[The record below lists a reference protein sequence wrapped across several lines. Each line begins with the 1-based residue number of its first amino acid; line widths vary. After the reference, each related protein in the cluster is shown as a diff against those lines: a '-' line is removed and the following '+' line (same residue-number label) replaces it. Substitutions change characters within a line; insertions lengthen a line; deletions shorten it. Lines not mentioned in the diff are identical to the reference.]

1 MRPAHEMFTI
11 HREVTFAE
19 RPIMLH
25 AFAGFVDAGG
35 GVRIT
40 GDHLLQTLD
49 HELIATF
56 DADELLDYRARRPR
70 MAFVRDHFASVDIP
84 TLALHRITDLAGR
97 DFLLLVGPE
106 PDYQWQRFLAAVDLI
121 VDMFDV
127 RLAVGLSA
135 IPWPIPH
142 TRPMGITVHGSEPE
156 LLSGFVPVVGEIEVP
171 GHVGAMLELHL
182 GQRGIPSMGI
192 TAQVPHYLVQFD
204 YPRAATTLLQGVG
217 QVAGLLLPS
226 AGLESLAAQAERE
239 VAQQLEGN
247 DEFATVVSA
256 LEQQYDHLA
265 AVNEGASS
273 ELPMAESSL
282 ADSMASGEDIAAQ
295 VEQFLASLG
304 DDGTK
309 DDVA

>member
-1 MRPAHEMFTI
+1 MRPAQELFNV
-11 HREVTFAE
+11 HRDVTFDKQ
-19 RPIMLH
+19 PILLH

-40 GDHLLQTLD
+40 ADHLLQNLQ
-49 HELIATF
+49 HELVATF
-56 DADELLDYRARRPR
+56 DSDELIDYRARRPR
-70 MAFVRDHFASVDIP
+70 MSYVRDHFASVDIP
-84 TLALHRITDLAGR
+84 TLALHQITDLSGR
-97 DFLLLVGPE
+97 SFLLLAGPE
-106 PDYQWQRFLAAVDLI
+106 PDYQWQRFLAAVDLL
-121 VDMFDV
+121 VDRFDV

-142 TRPMGITVHGSEPE
+142 TRPMGITVHGSDPA
-156 LLSGFVPVVGEIEVP
+156 LLSGFTPVVGEIEVP

-182 GQRGIPSMGI
+182 GQRGITSMGI

-204 YPRAATTLLQGVG
+204 YPRAATTLLQGIG

-226 AGLESLAAQAERE
+226 SGLEPMAAQAERE

-247 DEFATVVSA
+247 DEFATVVAA

-265 AVNEGASS
+265 AVSEGASN
-273 ELPMAESSL
+273 ELPMADTSL
-282 ADSMASGEDIAAQ
+282 ADSAVTGEDIAAQ

-304 DDGTK
+304 DDGRK
-309 DDVA
+309 DDDA